1 MERMCKYGTDYK
13 GLREA
18 ALKNIEELREEKFK
32 EMDTLKLDKATIG
45 QVENAVA
52 YLGAL
57 QRCEEYCKYN
67 DMDELDYDIMWL
79 MSNKKAFNVAVNK
92 AVGRITKHGIIKN
105 RPLEDMLFEVLKRE
119 STEHFLHYN
128 IPFIAEFDFGGT
140 VQITERMD
148 CSTEDV
154 NKYATENGFE
164 VYFEGGFDYIVKAE

>member
-57 QRCEEYCKYN
+57 Q
-67 DMDELDYDIMWL
+67 
-79 MSNKKAFNVAVNK
+79 
-92 AVGRITKHGIIKN
+92 
-105 RPLEDMLFEVLKRE
+105 
-119 STEHFLHYN
+119 
-128 IPFIAEFDFGGT
+128 
-140 VQITERMD
+140 
-148 CSTEDV
+148 
-154 NKYATENGFE
+154 
-164 VYFEGGFDYIVKAE
+164 